1 MKEYKHLTEEERE
14 KLARMRLEGVSMT
27 ECGRQLGKDKGTIS
41 RELKRNTAN
50 VAWGVYLPDRAQNL
64 YKGRRIACRP
74 KVKMNDPTFRKK
86 VVIEV
91 TKGRSPECIEGRM
104 KQQQETKRISH
115 ETLYEWIYTSDIGKR
130 DNLSEYLPRG
140 QKKRRRQKGRGV
152 QKHRLEGRVF
162 IEARSSEANERTE
175 FGHYE
180 TDSVLC
186 KYRDAVNTL
195 VERMSRHV
203 TITKLPAK
211 DSAATTH
218 ALVERL
224 DGRTVRS
231 ITADNGP
238 ENAGHKIV
246 SIELKAPYYFCHP
259 YHSWEKGT
267 NENRNGVIRRYLPR
281 STDLGTWSQAELDE
295 IADDINNTPM
305 KCLGYQTPNEVYSQL
320 RCTRN

>member
-1 MKEYKHLTEEERE
+1 MKEYKHLTEGERE
-14 KLARMRLEGVSMT
+14 KLAHMRLEGASMA
-27 ECGRQLGKDKGTIS
+27 ECGRQLSKDKGTIS

-64 YKGRRIACRP
+64 YKSRRRACHP
-74 KVKMNDPTFRKK
+74 KVKMSDPVFRKK
-86 VVIEV
+86 IMIEV

-104 KQQQETKRISH
+104 EQQREMKRISH
-115 ETLYEWIYTSDIGKR
+115 ETLYEWIYTSEIGKR
-130 DNLSEYLPRG
+130 DRLYEYLPRG
-140 QKKRRRQKGRGV
+140 QKKRRKQKGRCV
-152 QKHRLEGRVF
+152 QKCRLEGRVF
-162 IEARSSEANERTE
+162 IEARSQEANERSE

-180 TDSVLC
+180 SDSVLC

-203 TITKLPAK
+203 TITKLDAK
-211 DSAATTH
+211 DAAATTR

-224 DGRTVRS
+224 EKRIVRS

-238 ENAGHKIV
+238 ENAAHKTV
-246 SIELKAPYYFCHP
+246 STELKTPFYFCHP

-281 STDLGTWSQAELDE
+281 TTDLKTWSQEELDE

>member
-1 MKEYKHLTEEERE
+1 MKEYKHLTAEERE
-14 KLARMRLEGVSMT
+14 KLALMRLDGLSMA

-41 RELKRNTAN
+41 RELKRNTAH

-64 YKGRRIACRP
+64 YHGRRKACHP
-74 KVKMNDPTFRKK
+74 KVKMNDPVFRKK
-86 VVIEV
+86 ILIEV

-104 KQQQETKRISH
+104 EQQKEHKRISH
-115 ETLYEWIYTSDIGKR
+115 ETLYKWIYTSEIGKR
-130 DNLSEYLPRG
+130 DKLSEYLPRG
-140 QKKRRRQKGRGV
+140 QKKRRQQKGRGV
-152 QKHRLEGRVF
+152 QKYRLEGRIF
-162 IEARSSEANERTE
+162 IEARSKEANERVE

-180 TDSVLC
+180 SDSVLC

-203 TITKLPAK
+203 TITKLSAK
-211 DSAATTH
+211 DSAATTRV
-218 ALVERL
+218 LVARL
-224 DGRTVRS
+224 EKRIVRS
-231 ITADNGP
+231 VTADNGP
-238 ENAGHKIV
+238 ENAGHKTV
-246 SIELKAPYYFCHP
+246 STELRAPYYFCHP

-281 STDLGTWSQAELDE
+281 TTNLRTWSQDELDE
-295 IADDINNTPM
+295 IAEDINNTPM